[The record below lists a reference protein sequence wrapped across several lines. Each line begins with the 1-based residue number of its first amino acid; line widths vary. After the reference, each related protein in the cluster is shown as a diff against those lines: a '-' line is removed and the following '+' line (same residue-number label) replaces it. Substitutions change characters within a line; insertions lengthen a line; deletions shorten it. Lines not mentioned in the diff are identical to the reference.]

1 VIEGQPNLTKYI
13 TEFYKTIFG
22 KSEISQISLD
32 PEGVDKIS
40 NDDQKSLLEQFSLE
54 EIKEAVFGM
63 EPNKAAGPD
72 GFNAEFYQKKG
83 AG

>member
-1 VIEGQPNLTKYI
+1 VIEGQQNLTKYI
-13 TEFYKTIFG
+13 TEFYKTVFG

-40 NDDQKSLLEQFSLE
+40 NDDQKSLLKQFSLE

-72 GFNAEFYQKKG
+72 GFNAEFYQKN
-83 AG
+83 